1 MKMTEREFRIR
12 RVAWDQAKDQLM
24 TVRHAVFV
32 IEQGVPIALEQDEH
46 DATAL
51 HVLAEDLEG
60 KPLGTARLLPDG
72 HIGRLAV
79 LKEWR
84 GRGIGRALMET
95 LIAQAKERGFTEV
108 ILHAQLQALDFY
120 RRFGF
125 RITSEAF
132 LEAGIMHC
140 EMRRSLQDD

>member
-1 MKMTEREFRIR
+1 MTEREFRIR
-12 RVAWDQAKDQLM
+12 RVAWEQAKDQLM
-24 TVRHAVFV
+24 TVRYAVFV
-32 IEQGVPIALEQDEH
+32 IEQGVPMALEQDAH
-46 DATAL
+46 DATAS
-51 HVLAEDLEG
+51 HVLAEDLQG

-79 LKEWR
+79 MKEWR
-84 GRGIGRALMET
+84 GRGIGHALMEA

-125 RITSEAF
+125 RISSEAF
-132 LEAGIMHC
+132 LEAGIMHS